1 MIVALYARYSS
12 DNQRVESIVAQLR
25 ACREYCQ
32 KYGYTIIKEYADEA
46 MTGTNDNRP
55 QFQQMMRD
63 AEAGMFEMIVAHKVD
78 RIGRDEFDYYYN
90 RHRLEACGVGL
101 AFAAQGFDVSTPEGA
116 LMNNTL
122 VGLAAYYSRNL
133 AKEVQKGQRE
143 NALQGKT
150 NGGKPLFGY
159 KYAPDKTYLVDEH
172 EAEGVRM
179 IFDMYLQGAGYLE
192 IASALN
198 ERGFRTR
205 RGNKFG
211 KNSLHELLRNRRY
224 IGTVVWGHN
233 TKMPNGKRN
242 NHRPPHKDT
251 LVIPNGCPAIIDKE
265 TFALVQEK
273 MEQRRK
279 HRGMCT
285 ARHTYLLTPLVFC
298 AHCGAAMG
306 GVAHRNQYGVL
317 YRYYRC
323 QRKTRMGTDICPN
336 HSMRADV
343 LEDLIIGQ
351 IRKLFLNPDAVEKLM
366 ASVDEQYRILKEND
380 CKSLEGL
387 KTKKAAVMKKIN
399 SYLEYIEEYGM
410 PDRIAHQ
417 RYQGWIS
424 ELEKLEAE
432 ISRRE
437 ASVPA
442 PLSRAVIRQYIDK
455 YSNALASGSA
465 GNIKNVIAAFVS
477 KIKIS
482 RDEISVSFKFRVF
495 GSCTDDGA
503 VDTAPIWIQLF
514 EFSTDF
520 ARA

>member
-1 MIVALYARYSS
+1 
-12 DNQRVESIVAQLR
+12 
-25 ACREYCQ
+25 
-32 KYGYTIIKEYADEA
+32 
-46 MTGTNDNRP
+46 
-55 QFQQMMRD
+55 
-63 AEAGMFEMIVAHKVD
+63 
-78 RIGRDEFDYYYN
+78 
-90 RHRLEACGVGL
+90 
-101 AFAAQGFDVSTPEGA
+101 
-116 LMNNTL
+116 
-122 VGLAAYYSRNL
+122 
-133 AKEVQKGQRE
+133 
-143 NALQGKT
+143 
-150 NGGKPLFGY
+150 
-159 KYAPDKTYLVDEH
+159 
-172 EAEGVRM
+172 
-179 IFDMYLQGAGYLE
+179 
-192 IASALN
+192 
-198 ERGFRTR
+198 
-205 RGNKFG
+205 
-211 KNSLHELLRNRRY
+211 
-224 IGTVVWGHN
+224 
-233 TKMPNGKRN
+233 
-242 NHRPPHKDT
+242 
-251 LVIPNGCPAIIDKE
+251 
-265 TFALVQEK
+265 
-273 MEQRRK
+273 
-279 HRGMCT
+279 
-285 ARHTYLLTPLVFC
+285 
-298 AHCGAAMG
+298 
-306 GVAHRNQYGVL
+306 
-317 YRYYRC
+317 
-323 QRKTRMGTDICPN
+323 MGTDICPN

-387 KTKKAAVMKKIN
+387 KIKKAAVMKKIN

-495 GSCTDDGA
+495 GSYTDDGA

-514 EFSTDF
+514 ELSTDF